1 MRTAKEIEQLAK
13 DGKPLPKYADPAE
26 EYYFDMIQA
35 GLLKYQTK
43 SFSKKDLLEY
53 RNKKRRVYEHLLQQ
67 FSLSKIHN
75 DLAVQLSQVH
85 LCGCEQCKKVARIL
99 EGRASCE

>member
-13 DGKPLPKYADPAE
+13 DGKPLPQYADPAE

-43 SFSKKDLLEY
+43 SFSKDDLLTY
-53 RNKKRRVYEHLLQQ
+53 RNNKRRVYNHLCQQ
-67 FSLSKIHN
+67 FKLNQIHN
-75 DLAVQLSQVH
+75 SIAIKLAQVQRD
-85 LCGCEQCKKVARIL
+85 CKNTYK
-99 EGRASCE
+99 

>member
-13 DGKPLPKYADPAE
+13 YGTPLPKFADPAE
-26 EYYFDMIQA
+26 EYYYDTIQI
-35 GLLKYQTK
+35 GIWKYQHKEITREELLKY
-43 SFSKKDLLEY
+43 
-53 RNKKRRVYEHLLQQ
+53 RNRKRRVYEHLLQQ

-75 DLAVQLSQVH
+75 DIAVKLSQVH
-85 LCGCEQCKKVARIL
+85 LCGCKLCKEVARIL